1 MLHPSLASDLA
12 CCCSAP
18 RFLLTTLHPPGACTM
33 LFTTNANLEGR
44 SNTGFGPT
52 PMETS
57 ADAGEA
63 NSDGDKRDVKQRWC
77 ETTLM
82 ETDTAASRL
91 LLHPSLA
98 SDLACCC
105 CAPPFLLTTLY
116 PPGAVRSRQRGL
128 GFLKGGGLRG
138 GPAAGGVVAALK
150 LPSCGCRAMAELSA

>member
-1 MLHPSLASDLA
+1 
-12 CCCSAP
+12 
-18 RFLLTTLHPPGACTM
+18 
-33 LFTTNANLEGR
+33 
-44 SNTGFGPT
+44 
-52 PMETS
+52 METS
-57 ADAGEA
+57 ADGGEA

-116 PPGAVRSRQRGL
+116 PPGAVRSCQRGL
-128 GFLKGGGLRG
+128 GFLKGVGASWRTGSRRGRGSLKTPKLRVQG
-138 GPAAGGVVAALK
+138 HG
-150 LPSCGCRAMAELSA
+150 